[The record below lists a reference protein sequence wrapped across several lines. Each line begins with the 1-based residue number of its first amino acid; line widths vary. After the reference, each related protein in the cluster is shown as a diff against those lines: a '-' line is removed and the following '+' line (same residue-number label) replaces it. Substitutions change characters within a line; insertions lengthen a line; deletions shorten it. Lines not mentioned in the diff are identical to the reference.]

1 MKTASLRS
9 KRVVLPA
16 IAVAGVLAAGGTVWS
31 ATANDDLR
39 GNERERVAS
48 AAVQAVGGT
57 VMEVETSDDAGAA
70 YEVEVRADD
79 GSEIDVAVDQDLN
92 VVSREVEAGDH
103 DQARDDDET
112 RDDDEGRDADD
123 RALSGSERASAEKA
137 ARSAVGGGTVLEVEA
152 GDDHGEAYEV
162 EVRSADGTEWDV
174 GLDADFRVLDTSA
187 DD

>member
-1 MKTASLRS
+1 MNTATLRS

-16 IAVAGVLAAGGTVWS
+16 IAVVAVLAAGGTVWS
-31 ATANDDLR
+31 ATANDDLGGSQR
-39 GNERERVAS
+39 DRVGR

-79 GSEIDVAVDQDLN
+79 GSEIDVALDQDLN
-92 VVSREVEAGDH
+92 VVSREVEAGD
-103 DQARDDDET
+103 DDET
-112 RDDDEGRDADD
+112 READD
-123 RALSGSERASAEKA
+123 RALSASERRSAERA

-152 GDDHGEAYEV
+152 GDDDGAAYEV
-162 EVRSADGTEWDV
+162 EVRSAGTEWDV
-174 GLDADFRVLDTSA
+174 ELDADFGVLDKSA